1 MANQTELQLIITAQ
15 NKAMNELAKLNKD
28 VQGLSQSAQSSSKSF
43 SGLLPNLAMLG
54 GAYAFVKKGIIDS
67 VKAFDQSEKVIA
79 EMNAVLKSTGAVSGM
94 TSESMMKLAGDLQN
108 VTTFDDEAILHTEN
122 LILTFNQMGKD
133 VIPQVT
139 ESILDLAQMMGGD
152 LQGATMQVAKAMQDP
167 ERGLMMLRKSGVS
180 FTDEQVRMIKSLYE
194 TGKAMEGQKMIL
206 QELQKEFGGQA
217 RAALETFGGRMKW
230 LQNQIS
236 DAQEGI
242 GKSIVNSITV
252 ALSGADL
259 SAEKAKETLAKFR
272 DFLMKWI
279 PAFVVGLKWFGQMV
293 INVGKV
299 VYDFMYSVVSTV
311 VAFGADIVRNI
322 QNLGKNFEIF
332 FGAINKAIH
341 GDFQG
346 AWNDMVSMT
355 KDGVAVTSSTIKENM
370 QTMKNDVGAFSKDTN
385 SAIDSMNKAWQMNGE
400 NVKSVGSGIAQT
412 QEYVGKS
419 AQEMA
424 NKVKEAT
431 KKIKDLK
438 SQFSDAVK
446 AVKNDMK
453 SLTAEFNKNELE
465 KQKELGTEIAKAIIE
480 KQKEKADLEKQLNE
494 ETDESNRS
502 ALQAKISDS
511 QAFLDKH
518 LGDQKTYQAQI
529 IEEQRKASLDSIE
542 LLKEQY
548 AEEKAQRLAEYKA
561 KMSELKEHLNDV
573 KKEYKKKLKELK
585 EELKKE
591 GLDTIKLKATITIDT
606 EDNKKSK
613 SHRAVGGSVMVGQ
626 EYVVGE
632 HGAEIF
638 RPTLSGTIEKIGG
651 LSNAVSN
658 TFNFNFAG
666 AMIGDKGLLI
676 KEIQRVIAREQELN
690 KLGIR

>member
-15 NKAMNELAKLNKD
+15 NKAMGELAKLNKD
-28 VQGLSQSAQSSSKSF
+28 VQGLSQSSDKSNKSF

-67 VKAFDQSEKVIA
+67 VKAFDQSEKVMA

-94 TSESMMKLAGDLQN
+94 TSESMTKLAGDLQN

-180 FTDEQVRMIKSLYE
+180 FTDEQVKMIKSLYE

-299 VYDFMYSVVSTV
+299 VYDLMYSIVSTV

-341 GDFQG
+341 GDFEG

-355 KDGVAVTSSTIKENM
+355 KDGVAVTSATIKENM

-385 SAIDSMNKAWQMNGE
+385 SAVYSMNKAWQLNGE

-424 NKVKEAT
+424 SKVKEAT
-431 KKIKDLK
+431 KKIKDMK

-494 ETDESNRS
+494 ETDENNRS
-502 ALQAKISDS
+502 ALQTKISDI

-561 KMSELKEHLNDV
+561 KMSELKDHLDDV

-591 GLDTIKLKATITIDT
+591 GLDTIKLKATISIDS
-606 EDNKKSK
+606 ENNKNSK
-613 SHRAVGGSVMVGQ
+613 SQRAVGGSVMAGQ
-626 EYVVGE
+626 EYLVGE

-638 RPTLSGTIEKIGG
+638 RPTQSGSIEKSGG
-651 LSNAVSN
+651 LSNAILN
-658 TFNFNFAG
+658 TFNFNFSG
-666 AMIGDKGLLI
+666 AMIGDKGALI

>member
-15 NKAMNELAKLNKD
+15 NKAMGELAKLNKD
-28 VQGLSQSAQSSSKSF
+28 VQGLSQSAQNSSKSF

-299 VYDFMYSVVSTV
+299 VYDFMYSIVSTV

-346 AWNDMVSMT
+346 AWDDMVSMT
-355 KDGVAVTSSTIKENM
+355 KAGVAVTSATIKENM

-385 SAIDSMNKAWQMNGE
+385 SAVDSMNKAWQMNGE

-412 QEYVGKS
+412 QDYVGKS

-424 NKVKEAT
+424 SKVKEAT
-431 KKIKDLK
+431 KKIKDMK

-465 KQKELGTEIAKAIIE
+465 KQGELGTEIAKAIIE
-480 KQKEKADLEKQLNE
+480 KQKEKADLEKQLNK

-502 ALQAKISDS
+502 ALQAKIADI

-548 AEEKAQRLAEYKA
+548 AEEKEQRLAEYKA
-561 KMSELKEHLNDV
+561 KMSELKDHLSDV

-591 GLDTIKLKATITIDT
+591 GLDTIKLKATITIDS
-606 EDNKKSK
+606 EDNKNSK
-613 SHRAVGGSVMVGQ
+613 SHRAVGGSVMAGQ

-638 RPTLSGTIEKIGG
+638 RPTLSGAIEKAGG
-651 LSNAVSN
+651 FSNAVSN
-658 TFNFNFAG
+658 TFNFNFSG
-666 AMIGDKGLLI
+666 AMIGDKGAFI

>member
-15 NKAMNELAKLNKD
+15 NKAMGELAKLNKD
-28 VQGLSQSAQSSSKSF
+28 VQGLSQSAQSSNKSF

-54 GAYAFVKKGIIDS
+54 GAYAFVKKGVIDS
-67 VKAFDQSEKVIA
+67 VKAFSESEKVIA
-79 EMNAVLKSTGAVSGM
+79 EMNAVLKSTGGVSGM
-94 TSESMMKLAGDLQN
+94 TSESMTKLSSDLQN
-108 VTTFDDEAILHTEN
+108 VSTFDDEAILHTEN

-139 ESILDLAQMMGGD
+139 ESIMDLAQMMGGD

-180 FTDEQVRMIKSLYE
+180 FNDEQVNMIKHLYE

-230 LQNQIS
+230 LQNQIE

-242 GKSIVNSITV
+242 GKAIVNSLTV

-259 SAEKAKETLAKFR
+259 STEKAKETLTNFR

-293 INVGKV
+293 IDVGKV
-299 VYDFMYSVVSTV
+299 VYQFIYSIVSTV
-311 VAFGADIVRNI
+311 IAFGADIIRNI

-346 AWNDMVSMT
+346 AWSDMVAMT
-355 KDGVAVTSSTIKENM
+355 KDGVAVTSATIQENM
-370 QTMKNDVGAFSKDTN
+370 QNMKNDIGSFSTDTN
-385 SAIDSMNKAWQMNGE
+385 GAIDSMNKAWQMNGE
-400 NVKSVGSGIAQT
+400 NIKTVGSGIAQT
-412 QEYVGKS
+412 QDYVGKT
-419 AQEMA
+419 AQGMA
-424 NKVKEAT
+424 SKIQEAT

-438 SQFSDAVK
+438 KEFSDAAK
-446 AVKNDMK
+446 SAKEEMK
-453 SLTAEFNKNELE
+453 KLTSDFNKTEVE
-465 KQKELGTEIAKAIIE
+465 KQGELGTEIAKAIIE
-480 KQKEKADLEKQLNE
+480 KQKEKADLEQQLNN
-494 ETDESNRS
+494 ETDENNKAS
-502 ALQAKISDS
+502 LQTKISDI

-518 LGDQKTYQAQI
+518 LSDEQQYQAQI

-548 AEEKAQRLAEYKA
+548 IEEKAQRLADYQT
-561 KMSELKEHLNDV
+561 KMSELKDHLDEV

-585 EELKKE
+585 DELKKE
-591 GLDTIKLKATITIDT
+591 GLDTIKLKATISIDS
-606 EDNKKSK
+606 ENNKNSK
-613 SHRAVGGSVMVGQ
+613 SQRAVGGSVMAGQ
-626 EYVVGE
+626 EYLVGE

-638 RPTLSGTIEKIGG
+638 RPTQSGSIEKNGG
-651 LSNAVSN
+651 LSSSISN
-658 TFNFNFAG
+658 TFSFNFAG
-666 AMIGDKGLLI
+666 AMIGDRSSLI